1 MVRGNSASLGGI
13 AQMATIVHVER
24 ERTETDSPKNA
35 IASEF
40 SNNTCHRSWPT
51 RSLTEIRRR
60 QGHPE

>member
-1 MVRGNSASLGGI
+1 
-13 AQMATIVHVER
+13 MATAVHVER